1 MKRYVKEFANDL
13 LSKAHNLE
21 TKKCINKAVRMYEK
35 GLITSFDAVRM
46 LVDIVE
52 SEM

>member
-13 LSKAHNLE
+13 ITNAHNVKTIE
-21 TKKCINKAVRMYEK
+21 RISKVVRMYER
-35 GLITSFDAVRM
+35 GLLTSFDAVRM

-52 SEM
+52 SEL